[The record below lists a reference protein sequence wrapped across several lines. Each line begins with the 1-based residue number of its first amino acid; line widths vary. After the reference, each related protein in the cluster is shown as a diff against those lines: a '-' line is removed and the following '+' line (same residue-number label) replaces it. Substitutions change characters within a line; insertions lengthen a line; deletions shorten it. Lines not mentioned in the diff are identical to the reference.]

1 MAFSS
6 LLVLGSGFQFERRAP
21 TCNVLDAFPYFKIG
35 DVDIRVIDEKPQAQL
50 KNQMKYMIEFS
61 RFMNG
66 KSPHLLQVRSS
77 FNTVSYNRF
86 KQKVLT
92 QSKYYQ
98 SMKAYTP

>member
-21 TCNVLDAFPYFKIG
+21 TCNILDAFPYFKTG
-35 DVDIRVIDEKPQAQL
+35 EVDIRIIDEKPQAQK

-66 KSPHLLQVRSS
+66 KSPYLLQVRSL
-77 FNTVSYNRF
+77 FNVKRRPF
-86 KQKVLT
+86 KD
-92 QSKYYQ
+92 S
-98 SMKAYTP
+98 SAEPAYERTYDGTTKF